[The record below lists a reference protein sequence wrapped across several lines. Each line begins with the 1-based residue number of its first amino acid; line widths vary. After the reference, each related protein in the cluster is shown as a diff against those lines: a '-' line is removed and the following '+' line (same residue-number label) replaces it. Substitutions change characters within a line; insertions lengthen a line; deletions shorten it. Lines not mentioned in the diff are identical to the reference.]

1 MATGAAATGSEDGG
15 NEEGVEEE
23 EGRKAERA
31 SERTMSDLQIGQV
44 RRRVV
49 SQGVL
54 FSTLATM

>member
-1 MATGAAATGSEDGG
+1 MDELLLEKGLLC
-15 NEEGVEEE
+15 V
-23 EGRKAERA
+23 

-54 FSTLATM
+54 LGSSVLSFCLEDL